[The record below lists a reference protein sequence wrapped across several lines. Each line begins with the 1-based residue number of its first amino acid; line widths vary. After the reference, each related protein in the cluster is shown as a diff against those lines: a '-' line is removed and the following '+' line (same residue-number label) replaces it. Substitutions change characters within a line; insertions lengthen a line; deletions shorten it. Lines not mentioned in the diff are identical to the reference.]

1 MVIFAN
7 CSKLFTLS
15 QYTQMLSKIT
25 SPILKNLEKIAHACK
40 KISYKPDSKTKKKK
54 KSDSETE
61 TLEDVKAE
69 IDAVGLFLNTSEEET
84 CLFAV
89 VFAVNIG
96 GQEAS
101 LESLT
106 HYLDCT
112 HYQTVSYFP
121 LLNTLVHK
129 RLLQRSSEYEIM
141 QTISNQYQVSGFV
154 FEAIAMDRSLQLFPQ
169 LETVYQL
176 MERLYQMITSREKN
190 NQTTKALFQE
200 IMGILKQAMQFNMVQ
215 KMLNNNFTEDD
226 IVLFI
231 YLAYGFVNET
241 MESDV
246 ERFIFYVYD
255 SMESKVKAKK
265 ELMSGT
271 HHLAEDDWIEF
282 AEEGYYAGKEMTL
295 TDKAIDYLFAED
307 IGNLEKYKS
316 FQPKHFNVLLPDKV
330 KTTPLYFNE
339 QENKDTQFLG
349 DLLIEENYQKA
360 IQKLQHKNLSAG
372 ITALFY
378 GFPGTGKT
386 QVAYNFAAQTQRVLL
401 MVDMSTV
408 RDKYVGE
415 SEKQVKQI
423 FRNYKRAK
431 SYYDKCPI
439 LFLNEADALI
449 SKRFEVQSS
458 TDQMNNTMQNILLQ
472 ELEDFEGILLA
483 TSNLTINLDSAFERR
498 FLYKVR
504 FNKPDPLTRQKIWEV
519 KMPELEAVQRKT
531 LADDY
536 DLSGGQI
543 NNVSRKYMLMNLL
556 NDQQPNLHTLQQL
569 CEAEYLGQQA
579 KQVGFKK

>member
-1 MVIFAN
+1 
-7 CSKLFTLS
+7 
-15 QYTQMLSKIT
+15 MLAKTT
-25 SPILKNLEKIAHACK
+25 SNVLKNLEKIAEACK
-40 KISYKPDSKTKKKK
+40 KFPYKDNDKDNKVKRKKKV
-54 KSDSETE
+54 EQY
-61 TLEDVKAE
+61 TLVAEGIKDEIAE
-69 IDAVGLFLNTSEEET
+69 ISAFLDTNDEET
-84 CLFAV
+84 CLFAII
-89 VFAVNIG
+89 FALNIG

-101 LESLT
+101 LENIT
-106 HYLDCT
+106 QYLGCT
-112 HYQTVSYFP
+112 YYQTVSYFP
-121 LLNTLVHK
+121 ILQTLLSK
-129 RLLQRSSEYEIM
+129 RLLQRSSDYESM
-141 QTISNQYQVSGFV
+141 PSISNQHQVASLV
-154 FEAIAMDRSLQLFPQ
+154 FEAIALGKSLQDYIQ

-176 MERLYQMITSREKN
+176 MERLYEMITSRGKN
-190 NQTTKALFQE
+190 SQTTPNLFIE
-200 IMGILKQAMQFNMVQ
+200 MMRLLKQATRFNMV
-215 KMLNNNFTEDD
+215 KKILDNNFSEDD
-226 IVLFI
+226 IVLLI

-265 ELMSGT
+265 ALMSGT

-282 AEEGYYAGKEMTL
+282 AEDGYYAGKEMTL

-330 KTTPLYFNE
+330 KTAPLYFNE
-339 QENKDTQFLG
+339 QENKETTFLSE
-349 DLLIEENYQKA
+349 LLIEENYQKA
-360 IQKLQHKNLSAG
+360 IQKLQKNGVSAG

-439 LFLNEADALI
+439 LFLNEADGLI
-449 SKRFEVQSS
+449 SKRFEVDSS

-472 ELEDFEGILLA
+472 EMEDFEGILLA
-483 TSNLTINLDSAFERR
+483 TSNLTLNLDSAFERR

-504 FNKPDPLTRQKIWEV
+504 FNKPDLPTRQKIWEV
-519 KMPELEAVQRKT
+519 KMPELEAAQRQI
-531 LADDY
+531 LAEAY

-556 NDQQPNLHTLQQL
+556 NDQQPNLHALQQL
-569 CEAEYLGQQA
+569 CEAEYLGQQG